1 MHEEMILEK
10 GETFPSDKEL
20 SRIKKQQQWDD
31 MFTGVF
37 NNITRIITTT
47 KGTAEAQKVD
57 PLVPLPAVVSE
68 INGDLLFGE
77 FPLFMFGEEGDAL
90 TEQVLEWEKKRKT
103 FMTDIL
109 GGATSLSALGTIF
122 WVMFKMG
129 DKVFYKFEKPM
140 QVIWDEDI
148 LGLTKVWLFKELERD
163 KNNKWV
169 RYELQ
174 EHKFDYDEE
183 EKSPYLDDKRKGTIQ
198 DIVIKVNV
206 ADREIKE
213 VINGEVKESG
223 FNFLPIIKIDNLQM
237 LNKKNGK
244 SDYQGKEQLFAEI
257 DNRVDEINHILQEHS
272 EPWTFVP
279 PGVLDNKGNF
289 NRSQGKMIEK
299 AASSNTNNAVDI
311 LTWDGQL
318 QASFDSIKMMIQ
330 LVLFTSRI
338 SNPIAGFFFDNS
350 GGQVDSGRALKWKSI
365 NTNSMITRKRKNWD
379 EAFQTF
385 FTYLFEMDD
394 EFKKTEDFNLR
405 VKWQDGLPLDVDAV
419 VDNVIKQVGAKVLS
433 KKTGIQQINE
443 VSPEKAQTELD
454 QINAELQT
462 ETTTRSTA
470 FRQEI

>member
-1 MHEEMILEK
+1 
-10 GETFPSDKEL
+10 
-20 SRIKKQQQWDD
+20 
-31 MFTGVF
+31 
-37 NNITRIITTT
+37 
-47 KGTAEAQKVD
+47 
-57 PLVPLPAVVSE
+57 
-68 INGDLLFGE
+68 
-77 FPLFMFGEEGDAL
+77 
-90 TEQVLEWEKKRKT
+90 
-103 FMTDIL
+103 
-109 GGATSLSALGTIF
+109 
-122 WVMFKMG
+122 
-129 DKVFYKFEKPM
+129 
-140 QVIWDEDI
+140 
-148 LGLTKVWLFKELERD
+148 
-163 KNNKWV
+163 
-169 RYELQ
+169 
-174 EHKFDYDEE
+174 
-183 EKSPYLDDKRKGTIQ
+183 
-198 DIVIKVNV
+198 
-206 ADREIKE
+206 
-213 VINGEVKESG
+213 
-223 FNFLPIIKIDNLQM
+223 M

-299 AASSNTNNAVDI
+299 AAGTNTNNTVDVM
-311 LTWDGQL
+311 TWDGQL
-318 QASFDSIKMMIQ
+318 EASFNSIKMMIQ

-350 GGQVDSGRALKWKSI
+350 GGQVESGRALKWKSI
-365 NTNSMITRKRKNWD
+365 NTNSMITRKRKNWN

-454 QINAELQT
+454 QINAEQQQ
-462 ETTTRSTA
+462 EVTTRSTA